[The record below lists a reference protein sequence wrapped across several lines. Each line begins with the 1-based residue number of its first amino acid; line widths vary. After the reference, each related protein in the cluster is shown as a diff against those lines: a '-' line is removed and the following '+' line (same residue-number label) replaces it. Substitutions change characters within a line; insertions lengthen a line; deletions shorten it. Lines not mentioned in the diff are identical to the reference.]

1 MSSTSEIGLSEIREA
16 AVRIAPHIIST
27 PFLQSAWLSDLAQA
41 EVFVK
46 WESLQLTGSFK
57 LRGALNKMMLLK
69 QRGSRDVLAASAG
82 NHGLGTAHA
91 ARLLDMRASIV
102 VPANAARTKVDAIRH
117 CGAELIA
124 CGESYDEAESAGRAM
139 AEERKVEFVSPYND
153 LELIVGQATAALEI
167 LEHYSIDI
175 LLVPVGGGGL
185 LAGAALA
192 ARALGS
198 SVSIIGVQAA
208 NSPAMYSSFRAGRL
222 VEVKESPTC
231 ADGLSGNIEREAIT
245 FPIIRDYV
253 SDIVLVEES
262 NIERAVVEF
271 LMQDHMVVEG
281 SGAVCAA
288 AFLEGKISAPNKKIG
303 MIVTGRNIDLSRI
316 EAILNNL
323 RDLRG

>member
-1 MSSTSEIGLSEIREA
+1 MSSTPAESLSEIRKA
-16 AVRIAPHIIST
+16 AARIEPHIIST
-27 PFLQSAWLSDLAQA
+27 PFVQSPWISDLAQT

-57 LRGALNKMMLLK
+57 LRGALNKMTILK
-69 QRGSRDVLAASAG
+69 ERGVRDALAASAG
-82 NHGLGTAHA
+82 NHGLGVAHA

-102 VPANAARTKVDAIRH
+102 VPANAAQTKVDAIRS

-124 CGESYDEAESAGRAM
+124 CGENYDEAESAGRAM

-153 LELIVGQATAALEI
+153 LDIIVGQATAALEI
-167 LEHYSIDI
+167 LEDNSIDL

-192 ARALGS
+192 ARALGA
-198 SVSIIGVQAA
+198 SVSIVGVQAA
-208 NSPAMYSSFRAGRL
+208 NSPAMYSSFREGRL
-222 VEVKESPTC
+222 VAVGESPTC
-231 ADGLSGNIEREAIT
+231 ADGLSGNIERDAIT

-262 NIERAVVEF
+262 NIEKAVIEF
-271 LMQDHMVVEG
+271 LKHDHMVVEG

-288 AFLEGKISAPNKKIG
+288 AFLEGKISAQNKKIG
-303 MIVTGRNIDLSRI
+303 MIVTGRNIDLSRL
-316 EAILNNL
+316 EAILKKKRL
-323 RDLRG
+323 VS